1 MSRQGSCDPWPPERG
16 CPGGRDLSVGVPI
29 QHAAWSLQLVPWEL
43 THSACTPGC
52 SHKKAIKGP
61 MMGLELFSY

>member
-1 MSRQGSCDPWPPERG
+1 MSWDAHPVCCLELG
-16 CPGGRDLSVGVPI
+16 
-29 QHAAWSLQLVPWEL
+29 LVPWEL

-52 SHKKAIKGP
+52 SHKKAIKSP